1 MPSIDERLS
10 KLKNLKILDTEEEEV
25 FDEIVETATDICLTP
40 IGIIN
45 LIDIDRQWFK
55 SMKGIDFRETELS
68 VAICTHTLEEP
79 DGLLIINDLS
89 KDTRFRNNP
98 FVTGPPHCRSYAGVC
113 LCTEDGYNIGTLA
126 VFDTV
131 PRTFT
136 ERQIFGLQTLAKG
149 TMRLIREKN
158 MKIEFQN
165 HNRLLNTLNK
175 NLESF
180 NYSVAHDVKAPLKH
194 MESFSQLLLENR
206 ENDKFKGK
214 EVELLTYIHDNSQKL
229 SQMVDNLLTFS
240 QQVQLDKTDFE
251 EIDSQAILSGLIEE
265 LTPQQSSIRYVLAE
279 NLPALFT
286 SKIVFERVFHNL
298 LSNAIKYRDTE
309 KESSTIDVSYQL
321 EKEKHI
327 FSIKDNGIGMN
338 PERLSQAFTLFN
350 RDQNQEESY
359 GVGLSIVKELLQKV
373 GGDISLNSTLGV
385 GTTARIEIPV
395 S

>member
-1 MPSIDERLS
+1 MYPIDERIN

-214 EVELLTYIHDNSQKL
+214 EIELLTYIHDNSQKL

-251 EIDSQAILSGLIEE
+251 EIDSRAILSGLIEE
-265 LTPQQSSIRYVLAE
+265 LTPLQSSIRFILAE
-279 NLPALFT
+279 NLPTIFT

-309 KESSTIDVSYQL
+309 KESSTIGVSYQL
-321 EKEKHI
+321 EEEKHI

-338 PERLSQAFTLFN
+338 PERLSQAFSLFN
-350 RDQNQEESY
+350 RDQQEEESY
-359 GVGLSIVKELLQKV
+359 GVGLTIVKELLHKI
-373 GGDISLNSTLGV
+373 GGDISLDSTLGI